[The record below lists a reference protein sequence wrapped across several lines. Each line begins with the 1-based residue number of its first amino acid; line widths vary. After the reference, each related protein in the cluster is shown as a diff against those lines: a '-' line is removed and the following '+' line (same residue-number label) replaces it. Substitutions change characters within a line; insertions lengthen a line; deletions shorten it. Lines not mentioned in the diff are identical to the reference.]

1 MREVA
6 QVAPAGGPHD
16 GTGRPRVDRLRLSL
30 AFAAFALI
38 GVAAGGAGVL
48 LPAQITDYGVDKS
61 TIGLMFVTFSVGYVA
76 AAAANGA
83 LLHRFGVRAYV
94 VVGAGVVCA
103 GAVLSGLRPPF
114 VVLVALQLAIGFGG
128 GALDAALNAYV
139 STLAGSTALL
149 NYLHAFFGVGALI
162 GPLLAAALLDA
173 NLAWPVFYLWYAAL
187 AAALGVGLLLWFP
200 RVTAAAVP
208 EAKPRLGMALQT
220 RVVWLAAL
228 FLAVYVG
235 IEISVGNWG
244 FSFLTEERHQDVLMA
259 GWVVSGY
266 WLGLTLGRFVL
277 YGVAQRAGLG
287 VVGLMLG
294 CLAGIVACAFVIWL
308 VPSSVAAS
316 AGLFLLGFVLG
327 PVFPTVIAV
336 VPRLV
341 PGSLVATAIGILV
354 GISVG
359 VGALFPWVVGALAQR
374 LGTWSLLPATIGLA
388 VVLAVLWRWIVRRL
402 AHPAPSP

>member
-1 MREVA
+1 MKEVA
-6 QVAPAGGPHD
+6 QVAPAGGPPSSA
-16 GTGRPRVDRLRLSL
+16 GRPRIERLRLIL

-48 LPAQITDYGVDKS
+48 LPAQITDYGVDKT
-61 TIGLMFVTFSVGYVA
+61 TIGLMFVTFSAGYVA

-94 VVGAGVVCA
+94 VVGATVLCA
-103 GAVLSGLRPPF
+103 GAALSGLRPPF
-114 VVLVALQLAIGFGG
+114 VGLVALQLAVGFGG

-139 STLAGSTALL
+139 STLSWSTALL

-173 NLAWPVFYLWYAAL
+173 NIAWPAFYLLYAVL
-187 AAALGVGLLLWFP
+187 AAALGVGLLSCYP
-200 RVTAAAVP
+200 RVSAAAVP
-208 EAKPRLGMALQT
+208 EARPRLGVAL
-220 RVVWLAAL
+220 RSRAVWLAAI

-244 FSFLTEERHQDVLMA
+244 FSLLTEERHQDVLMA

-277 YGVAQRAGLG
+277 YGVAQRLGVG
-287 VVGLMLG
+287 VVGLMVG

-308 VPSSVAAS
+308 VPSAVAAS
-316 AGLFLLGFVLG
+316 VGLFLLGFVLG
-327 PVFPTVIAV
+327 PMFPTTIAV

-359 VGALFPWVVGALAQR
+359 VGALFPWVVGAVAQR
-374 LGTWSLLPATIGLA
+374 LGIWSLLPATIGLA
-388 VVLAVLWRWIVRRL
+388 VVLAVLWRRIVRRL
-402 AHPAPSP
+402 DDPASGP